1 MKKKFEYFLNA
12 IHYSLWLLDIKLGD
26 SIRKVTRL
34 MLLPIPKLFFTDNF
48 RKKYYANLQEGRK
61 QLEKFYYDKRNGA
74 HIGSAHHWFG
84 FFYSGYPGYI
94 GFIIIGLLIG
104 GCANF
109 KEIYLLTYAIPVGL
123 CYVPAY
129 KAVFSNDRYLKFFNE
144 FEKEDDAWH
153 KKWKR
158 RTIAFIIGSIA
169 ITLLGIATTFFIAI
183 KLTEYRNMQ

>member
-12 IHYSLWLLDIKLGD
+12 IHYCLWLSDIKFGD
-26 SIRKVTRL
+26 FMGKIVDV
-34 MLLPIPKLFFTDNF
+34 LLSPVPKYLFTKEY
-48 RKKYYANLQEGRK
+48 RKKYYERLSEVQTTK
-61 QLEKFYYDKRNGA
+61 EKFFYDKKSGY